1 MPVEE
6 KISCL
11 SVLLKKYN
19 MKILKITKEDR
30 FVWKVIDAN
39 YAIKLYNLNVEPIY
53 RLYEDDSESLVEDVS
68 EISEDGVY
76 GIEIG
81 FLKDIKSLAYISE

>member
-1 MPVEE
+1 M
-6 KISCL
+6 
-11 SVLLKKYN
+11 LK
-19 MKILKITKEDR
+19 LKITKEDR

-39 YAIKLYNLNVEPIY
+39 YAIKLYNLNIEPIY
-53 RLYEDDSESLVEDVS
+53 RLYEDDSESLVENVS
-68 EISEDGVY
+68 EITEDGVY

>member
-1 MPVEE
+1 M
-6 KISCL
+6 
-11 SVLLKKYN
+11 LK
-19 MKILKITKEDR
+19 LKITKEDR

-53 RLYEDDSESLVEDVS
+53 RLYEDDSESLVENVS

-81 FLKDIKSLAYISE
+81 FLEDIKSMAYISE

>member
-1 MPVEE
+1 M
-6 KISCL
+6 
-11 SVLLKKYN
+11 LK
-19 MKILKITKEDR
+19 LKITKEDR

-81 FLKDIKSLAYISE
+81 FLKDIKALAYISE

>member
-1 MPVEE
+1 M
-6 KISCL
+6 L
-11 SVLLKKYN
+11 N
-19 MKILKITKEDR
+19 LKITKDDE
-30 FVWKVIDAN
+30 FVWKVINAD
-39 YAIKLYNLNVEPIY
+39 YARKIYYLNIEPIY

-81 FLKDIKSLAYISE
+81 FLKDIKFMAYISE

>member
-1 MPVEE
+1 M
-6 KISCL
+6 L
-11 SVLLKKYN
+11 N
-19 MKILKITKEDR
+19 LKITKDDE
-30 FVWKVIDAN
+30 FIWKVINAD
-39 YAIKLYNLNVEPIY
+39 YARKIYNLNVEPVY

-81 FLKDIKSLAYISE
+81 FLKDIKSLAYISK

>member
-1 MPVEE
+1 M
-6 KISCL
+6 
-11 SVLLKKYN
+11 LK
-19 MKILKITKEDR
+19 LKITKEDR
-30 FVWKVIDAN
+30 FVWRVIDAN
-39 YAIKLYNLNVEPIY
+39 YAIKLYNLNIEPIY